1 MFQWLE
7 RIKMRSFIYSI
18 TFASLVGLAF
28 WAYQENIKTKNV
40 IAHTEKLQKE
50 IGITRAR
57 LSILRAEWAY
67 LNRPDRL
74 TELVDLN
81 FSRLL
86 LVPLRASNFLEVDE
100 INFLNDP
107 DLPEVVSLPVSLTM
121 KASSLD

>member
-81 FSRLL
+81 FPRLL